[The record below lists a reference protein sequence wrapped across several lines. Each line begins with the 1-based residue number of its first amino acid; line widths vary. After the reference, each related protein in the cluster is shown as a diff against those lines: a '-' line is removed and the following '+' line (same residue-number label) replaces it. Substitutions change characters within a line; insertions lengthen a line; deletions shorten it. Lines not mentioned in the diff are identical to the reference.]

1 MEPARL
7 ADPDAPAIASTDL
20 AWIEA
25 FLDEQRARFDAA
37 DNTLLAYQ
45 RDLRDFAAHLRQ
57 RGTTCHACAPA
68 DVEAFAAS
76 LGALGLAPTT
86 QARRL
91 SAVRGLFRFAVE
103 QGFRADDPSLRLQ
116 SPKLGRSLP
125 RVLSIEDL
133 LRLLEAAR
141 AYAAPDAAN
150 AAAENARAAVLLELL
165 YSTGLRASEL
175 VSLPVHVGKASS
187 DLLAIRGKG
196 GKDRFVPLGGAAQAA
211 LAAYL
216 PHRAHFLPNAA
227 RASPPHIAQRFLFPS
242 RGAEGHLTRRS
253 LQTIVETCAS
263 RAGLADRDVSPH
275 KLRHAFATHL
285 LEGGAD
291 LRAVQ
296 MLLGHASIATTE
308 IYTHVAQDRLRA
320 IMEATHPLARRG
332 NL

>member
-133 LRLLEAAR
+133 LRLLEAE
-141 AYAAPDAAN
+141 AA
-150 AAAENARAAVLLELL
+150 
-165 YSTGLRASEL
+165 T
-175 VSLPVHVGKASS
+175 
-187 DLLAIRGKG
+187 
-196 GKDRFVPLGGAAQAA
+196 
-211 LAAYL
+211 
-216 PHRAHFLPNAA
+216 
-227 RASPPHIAQRFLFPS
+227 
-242 RGAEGHLTRRS
+242 RGA
-253 LQTIVETCAS
+253 
-263 RAGLADRDVSPH
+263 
-275 KLRHAFATHL
+275 
-285 LEGGAD
+285 
-291 LRAVQ
+291 
-296 MLLGHASIATTE
+296 
-308 IYTHVAQDRLRA
+308 
-320 IMEATHPLARRG
+320 
-332 NL
+332 